1 MGTIRV
7 SDHALLRFMERSAAL
22 PVEQLRASL
31 EASLDRAHSAA
42 AEIGASDY
50 LIHAADGLFLVRDDV
65 VVTVL
70 EDEDARSTFFNLR
83 RVAKKT

>member
-1 MGTIRV
+1 MGTISV
-7 SDHALLRFMERSAAL
+7 SDHALLRFLERSAEV

-42 AEIGASDY
+42 TEIGVSDY
-50 LIHAADGLFLVRDDV
+50 FIHAADGLFLVRNDV

-70 EDEDARSTFFNLR
+70 EDEDARSIFFNLR